1 MTTQR
6 ISLESEPALQPSS
19 SPVYVDLD
27 GTLLSTDMLWETMW
41 FMLCRDPLDALMLPV
56 WLGRGKAGFKAEIA
70 SRVTFDASL
79 LPYRS
84 EVLDYLKT
92 AKQQGRRLVLATAS
106 HQSIADPIAEHLGL
120 FDAVL
125 ASDDRT
131 NLSGATKL
139 EAIREDSRGAAFEY
153 LGNDTPDLPIWSEAG
168 VATLVQPSRG
178 ALSGTANLSCEV
190 KE

>member
-1 MTTQR
+1 MNRLHNRREVDDPVTTQR
-6 ISLESEPALQPSS
+6 ISIESEPALQRSS

-106 HQSIADPIAEHLGL
+106 HPVPYTPLT
-120 FDAVL
+120 
-125 ASDDRT
+125 RPT
-131 NLSGATKL
+131 N
-139 EAIREDSRGAAFEY
+139 RG
-153 LGNDTPDLPIWSEAG
+153 
-168 VATLVQPSRG
+168 
-178 ALSGTANLSCEV
+178 C
-190 KE
+190 